1 RFPFLLLCLCKHIC
15 SAPLP
20 SLCTVHALW
29 CYRCENEPSN
39 WNCIKLVKC
48 AETDSYCSTTVTTSR
63 QGKDTDYRLSKGCAP
78 TCTENN
84 MVTSLGSMDYC
95 NSGGPSSVK
104 TSHALVAV
112 ATLASFAYIL
122 RTGL

>member
-1 RFPFLLLCLCKHIC
+1 MKASAVVLLVAALCAGTALSLHCYKCQDAKSHGECKD
-15 SAPLP
+15 
-20 SLCTVHALW
+20 T
-29 CYRCENEPSN
+29 
-39 WNCIKLVKC
+39 VKC
-48 AETDSYCSTTVTTSR
+48 MDLDRVCVTLEHR
-63 QGKDTDYRLSKGCAP
+63 NPAQELLISKWCAP
-78 TCTENN
+78 ECPAF
-84 MVTSLGSMDYC
+84 TSEIKVAKANFSSNCCEMDYC